1 MAELC
6 LACDLLINKL
16 PDLVSSS
23 DLEVQERASS
33 TLALVKIVQ
42 EDLAQNRASP
52 ADLARDIGALFC
64 GELNPVAPKA
74 QKKVPLPE
82 GLNLDEWINDPP
94 SSSSEEDNDNEDSQ
108 DIFIKTDIEN
118 KPRQP
123 EPTEEQMNKMREARK
138 QEQAN
143 NPHYLKPNNNMDDSF
158 HNHSSSLIP
167 SLDSDTNP
175 IQEIPGLI
183 SSDKY
188 LYKKER
194 SSSKKKKH
202 KKRKSKRHEESS
214 EEEEEEDN
222 QAFEI
227 QVNRGKGEMPEGA
240 EESDG
245 EGSDIRADTSDPH
258 RALDINLD
266 EPLRDEERL
275 PTLNQYLITPPIQ
288 LITTPKKK
296 KSSKKFAKENGS
308 ATMNQV
314 GNLLGMDYMEVPD
327 DTPAVKK
334 KKKKTKDK
342 EKKSEEKTKKSKGKK
357 KKLSTSEQE
366 QDQEESPGKSKE
378 GYEEPQG
385 ISTPS
390 KEVFLSS
397 RPSFPSLSSLGSNR
411 DLSVEYLVQ
420 GGGSGVSLSGDS
432 SSDPEITVLLILHN
446 HHVSHLKNID
456 VNLSQ
461 SHAYSLVRHPVASGP
476 GYEPSSVRLL
486 AELSPGSRQES
497 NLTLKFS
504 EASMNHKIRGT
515 LSYISQNKDGSTEDK
530 LDFWLSIPVTAFIYP
545 AQLSGSLSYTELLS
559 SGSLEY
565 KHSAS
570 LSVSPGIPFTQVLDQ
585 ICAQCHLGV
594 MEKIDS
600 TASLYG
606 RTGQAVHICALL
618 KHQAKPGTLGVEL
631 KTSSPTLGS
640 HLMNEISRVVASL
653 TS

>member
-94 SSSSEEDNDNEDSQ
+94 SSSSEEDNDNED
-108 DIFIKTDIEN
+108 K
-118 KPRQP
+118 
-123 EPTEEQMNKMREARK
+123 ARK

-202 KKRKSKRHEESS
+202 KKRKSKRHEES
-214 EEEEEEDN
+214 
-222 QAFEI
+222 
-227 QVNRGKGEMPEGA
+227 KGEMPEGA

-515 LSYISQNKDGSTEDK
+515 LSYISQ
-530 LDFWLSIPVTAFIYP
+530 
-545 AQLSGSLSYTELLS
+545 LSGSLSYTELLS

-640 HLMNEISRVVASL
+640 HLINEISRVVASL